1 MNPRRRTPR
10 RRNSHLSEPEMS
22 AMTRDLDQ
30 MHRDQTLPAIQAA
43 VADWAES
50 LRDGDTGTAHRPNR
64 RTFLLGAAG
73 VGAGGLLLAACS
85 SSSKTSAPTTT
96 LPGSPSSAGATGPAD
111 LSADLAVAAMAAS
124 LENLG
129 VFAYNAG
136 LQAARAGKLGTVPPA
151 VATFVQT
158 AMAQHKDHAQAWN
171 SVLTA
176 AGKPAVT
183 VTDPALT
190 PTVQQK
196 FAQVKDVAGLAE
208 LALLIE
214 NVAAQ
219 TYQNG
224 IGVLSSSKAV
234 AVAATIQPVE
244 MQHAAILYY
253 ALGRYPGIQGDQSDS
268 YSMGRPLAFNP
279 TTLAR
284 PSADYHGG

>member
-1 MNPRRRTPR
+1 MSIRRRHDHI
-10 RRNSHLSEPEMS
+10 SDAELS
-22 AMTRDLDQ
+22 AMTNQLDEL
-30 MHRDQTLPAIQAA
+30 HRDQTLPAMQAA

-50 LRDGDTGTAHRPNR
+50 LREDGTGAPRRASR

-73 VGAGGLLLAACS
+73 VSAGGVLLAACS
-85 SSSKTSAPTTT
+85 SSSKSDSSPTTAAG
-96 LPGSPSSAGATGPAD
+96 GSPSGGPLTG
-111 LSADLAVAAMAAS
+111 DLAVAAMAAS

-136 LQAARAGKLGTVPPA
+136 LQAAGQGKLGTVPPA
-151 VATFVQT
+151 VATFAQT
-158 AMAQHKDHAQAWN
+158 AMAQHKDHAKAWN

-183 VTDPALT
+183 ATDPALT

-196 FAQVKDVAGLAE
+196 FGQVKDVVGLAE

-224 IGVLSSSKAV
+224 IAVLSSNQAV

-253 ALGRYPGIQGDQSDS
+253 TLGRYPGIQGDQSS
-268 YSMGRPLAFNP
+268 GYSMGSPLAFNP

-284 PSADYHGG
+284 PPADYQGA

>member
-1 MNPRRRTPR
+1 MSPRRS
-10 RRNSHLSEPEMS
+10 NDHFSEAELS
-22 AMTRDLDQ
+22 AMTGTLDQ
-30 MHRDQTLPAIQAA
+30 MHRDQTLPAMQSA

-50 LRDGDTGTAHRPNR
+50 LRQDETSIPRRANR

-85 SSSKTSAPTTT
+85 SSTKSTSPTTIAS
-96 LPGSPSSAGATGPAD
+96 GSPSSSASATGG
-111 LSADLAVAAMAAS
+111 LTGDLAVAAMAAS

-129 VFAYNAG
+129 IFAYNAG
-136 LQAARAGKLGTVPPA
+136 LQAAGQGKLGTVPPA
-151 VATFVQT
+151 IATFAQT
-158 AMAQHKDHAQAWN
+158 AMAQHKDHAKAWN

-183 VTDPALT
+183 ATDPALT

-224 IGVLSSSKAV
+224 IGVLASTQAV

-253 ALGRYPGIQGDQSDS
+253 ALGRYPGIQGDQSNGYATGS
-268 YSMGRPLAFNP
+268 PLAFNP
-279 TTLAR
+279 ITLAR
-284 PSADYHGG
+284 PPSDYQVS

>member
-1 MNPRRRTPR
+1 MSRRPR
-10 RRNSHLSEPEMS
+10 PESISDHEVS

-30 MHRDQTLPAIQAA
+30 LHHDQTLPAMQAA
-43 VADWAES
+43 VSEWAES
-50 LRDGDTGTAHRPNR
+50 IKQATSGPAAHRANR

-73 VGAGGLLLAACS
+73 LGAGGILLAACGS
-85 SSSKTSAPTTT
+85 SHTSNSSPTTAAPTPTSG
-96 LPGSPSSAGATGPAD
+96 PSAGGLTG
-111 LSADLAVAAMAAS
+111 DLAVAAMAAS

-136 LQAARAGKLGTVPPA
+136 LQAAGAGKLGTVPPA
-151 VATFVQT
+151 IATFAQT
-158 AMAQHKDHAQAWN
+158 AMAQHKDHAAAWN

-183 VTDPALT
+183 TTDPALT

-196 FAQVKDVAGLAE
+196 FAQVKDVTGLAQ

-224 IGVLSSSKAV
+224 VAVLSASQAV

-253 ALGRYPGIQGDQSDS
+253 ALGQYPGIQGDASNS
-268 YSMGRPLAFNP
+268 YASGSPLAFNP
-279 TTLAR
+279 IALAR
-284 PSADYHGG
+284 PPSDYTGS

>member
-1 MNPRRRTPR
+1 MSIRRRSNDHITEAELSAMTEDLDQLHHDRVLPAMQAAVSEWTESIREVHGPESANPRR
-10 RRNSHLSEPEMS
+10 SS
-22 AMTRDLDQ
+22 
-30 MHRDQTLPAIQAA
+30 
-43 VADWAES
+43 
-50 LRDGDTGTAHRPNR
+50 R

-73 VGAGGLLLAACS
+73 VGAGGLLMAACS
-85 SSSKTSAPTTT
+85 SSSKSNSSPTTAA
-96 LPGSPSSAGATGPAD
+96 PGSSGSSGGGGLTG
-111 LSADLAVAAMAAS
+111 DLAVAAMAAS

-136 LQAARAGKLGTVPPA
+136 LQAAQAGKLGTVPPA
-151 VATFVQT
+151 VATFAQT
-158 AMAQHKDHAQAWN
+158 AMAQHKDHAKAWN

-183 VTDPALT
+183 ATDPALT
-190 PTVQQK
+190 PTVQQQ

-224 IGVLSSSKAV
+224 IAVLSSSQAIG
-234 AVAATIQPVE
+234 VAATIQPVE

-253 ALGRYPGIQGDQSDS
+253 ALGRYPGIQGDQSNS
-268 YSMGRPLAFNP
+268 YAMGTPLAFNP

-284 PSADYHGG
+284 PPADYKGS

>member
-1 MNPRRRTPR
+1 MSPRRS
-10 RRNSHLSEPEMS
+10 NDHFSEAELT
-22 AMTRDLDQ
+22 AMTNNLDQ
-30 MHRDQTLPAIQAA
+30 LHRDQTLPAMQAA
-43 VADWAES
+43 VVDWAEA
-50 LRDGDTGTAHRPNR
+50 LREDETSIPRRANR

-85 SSSKTSAPTTT
+85 SSTKSTSPTT
-96 LPGSPSSAGATGPAD
+96 LAPGSPSSSASGGLTG
-111 LSADLAVAAMAAS
+111 DLAVAAMAAS

-129 VFAYNAG
+129 IFAYNAG
-136 LQAARAGKLGTVPPA
+136 LQAAGAGKLGTVPPA
-151 VATFVQT
+151 IATFAQT
-158 AMAQHKDHAQAWN
+158 AMAQHKDHAKAWN

-176 AGKPAVT
+176 AGKPAIT
-183 VTDPALT
+183 ATDPALT

-196 FAQVKDVAGLAE
+196 FAQVKDIAGLAE

-224 IGVLSSSKAV
+224 IGVLSSSQAV

-253 ALGRYPGIQGDQSDS
+253 ALGRYPGIQGDQSNG
-268 YSMGRPLAFNP
+268 YAMGNPLAFNP
-279 TTLAR
+279 LTLAR
-284 PSADYHGG
+284 PPSDYQAA

>member
-1 MNPRRRTPR
+1 
-10 RRNSHLSEPEMS
+10 
-22 AMTRDLDQ
+22 
-30 MHRDQTLPAIQAA
+30 
-43 VADWAES
+43 
-50 LRDGDTGTAHRPNR
+50 
-64 RTFLLGAAG
+64 
-73 VGAGGLLLAACS
+73 
-85 SSSKTSAPTTT
+85 
-96 LPGSPSSAGATGPAD
+96 
-111 LSADLAVAAMAAS
+111 MAAS

-136 LQAARAGKLGTVPPA
+136 LQAATAGKLGTVPPA
-151 VATFVQT
+151 VATFAQT
-158 AMAQHKDHAQAWN
+158 AMAQHKDHAKAWN

-183 VTDPALT
+183 ATDPALT

-196 FAQVKDVAGLAE
+196 FGQVKDVAGLAE

-224 IGVLSSSKAV
+224 IAVLSSNQAV

-253 ALGRYPGIQGDQSDS
+253 ALGRYPGIQGEQSNG
-268 YSMGRPLAFNP
+268 YAMGNPLAFNP
-279 TTLAR
+279 TALAR
-284 PSADYHGG
+284 PPADYQGS

>member
-1 MNPRRRTPR
+1 VNLRRHNDRI
-10 RRNSHLSEPEMS
+10 SEAELST
-22 AMTRDLDQ
+22 MTADLDQ
-30 MHRDQTLPAIQAA
+30 LHHDQTLPAMQSA
-43 VADWAES
+43 VSQWAEAI
-50 LRDGDTGTAHRPNR
+50 RDGETAEPRRASR

-73 VGAGGLLLAACS
+73 LGAGGVLLAACGSSSTRPKATSGTGS
-85 SSSKTSAPTTT
+85 SSSGSA
-96 LPGSPSSAGATGPAD
+96 SSGGA
-111 LSADLAVAAMAAS
+111 LSGDLAVAAMAAS

-136 LQAARAGKLGTVPPA
+136 LQAAGQGKLGTVPPA
-151 VATFVQT
+151 VATFAQT
-158 AMAQHKDHAQAWN
+158 AMAQHKDHAKAWN

-183 VTDPALT
+183 ATDPALT

-196 FAQVKDVAGLAE
+196 FAQVKDVTGLAE

-224 IGVLSSSKAV
+224 IAVLSSNQAV

-253 ALGRYPGIQGDQSDS
+253 ALGRYPGIQGDQATS
-268 YSMGRPLAFNP
+268 YAMGTPLAFNP

-284 PSADYHGG
+284 PPADYQGS

>member
-1 MNPRRRTPR
+1 MTNRRDHQHV
-10 RRNSHLSEPEMS
+10 SDAELS
-22 AMTRDLDQ
+22 AMTTQLDQ
-30 MHRDQTLPAIQAA
+30 LHRDQTLPAMQAA
-43 VADWAES
+43 VSEWAES
-50 LRDGDTGTAHRPNR
+50 LKEATSGPNARRANR

-73 VGAGGLLLAACS
+73 LGAGGVLLAACGS
-85 SSSKTSAPTTT
+85 SHKSTSPTTAA
-96 LPGSPSSAGATGPAD
+96 PGPSSHGALTG
-111 LSADLAVAAMAAS
+111 DLAVAAMAAS

-136 LQAARAGKLGTVPPA
+136 LQAATAGKLGTVPPA
-151 VATFVQT
+151 VATFAQT
-158 AMAQHKDHAQAWN
+158 AMAQHKDHAAAWN

-183 VTDPALT
+183 ATDPALT

-196 FAQVKDVAGLAE
+196 FGQVKDVTGLAE

-224 IGVLSSSKAV
+224 IAVLSSSQAV
-234 AVAATIQPVE
+234 SVAATIQPVE

-253 ALGRYPGIQGDQSDS
+253 ALGRYPGIQGDTSSS
-268 YSMGRPLAFNP
+268 YASGSPLAFNP

-284 PSADYHGG
+284 PPSDYTGS